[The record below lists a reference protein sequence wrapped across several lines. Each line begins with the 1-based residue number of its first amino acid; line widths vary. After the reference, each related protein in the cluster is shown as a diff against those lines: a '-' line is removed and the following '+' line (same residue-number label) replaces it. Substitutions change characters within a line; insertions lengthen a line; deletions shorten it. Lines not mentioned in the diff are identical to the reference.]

1 MSTNSIQLHM
11 YIWKLHKLNW
21 DLGCVL
27 SQQGGVM
34 GGAIPPFRPHDLERN
49 FRVALTQS
57 ARVMTVYYWDLDQI
71 TLVCQPVE
79 YLDLFWRHDVWEK
92 MLFWISS

>member
-1 MSTNSIQLHM
+1 
-11 YIWKLHKLNW
+11 
-21 DLGCVL
+21 
-27 SQQGGVM
+27 M

-57 ARVMTVYYWDLDQI
+57 AKSNDVYYWDLDQI

-79 YLDLFWRHDVWEK
+79 LEIWTCFEDMMYGKRCCFEFQAR
-92 MLFWISS
+92 I